1 MDSEGNKI
9 ELKRVIGLF
18 DGINLILGTIIG
30 KSMFF
35 LSWFLHTFLLISFSS
50 GSGIFITPAGILGEV
65 KSVYMSLI
73 IWLICGLVSILGFF
87 FYVLIPLKILDL
99 ISIFKKEPFVLLN

>member
-35 LSWFLHTFLLISFSS
+35 LS
-50 GSGIFITPAGILGEV
+50 
-65 KSVYMSLI
+65 
-73 IWLICGLVSILGFF
+73 
-87 FYVLIPLKILDL
+87 
-99 ISIFKKEPFVLLN
+99 